1 MRVHFLVLLVACLFP
16 ALLAFVVRVPH
27 ADGSG
32 FGVLLSR
39 ADEATGDSN
48 SDASN
53 ATVTDAPRNSTKA
66 DNSTT
71 PSATSV
77 PTLNTSV
84 PEPEDEGN
92 STAPGELPLKPS
104 VTPALGVGGF
114 ILLATGAVLALI
126 GVRNLW
132 VHVFLSSAFL
142 TSLGVT
148 VLIIYVMNPPVR
160 VAIQGA
166 YLVAIFFTGITF
178 GALAIVFKELA
189 EGLGCLLGGFCASM
203 WLLSTRSGGL
213 IQSTDAKTGFIGAMS
228 IAFYAVSFSHYTRP
242 YGLIGATSISG
253 ATAFALGIDC
263 YSKAGLKEFWLYL
276 WTLNDDLFP
285 LGTNTYPVTRY
296 IKVELAV
303 TVIVAIMGVISQL
316 RLWKVVRERR
326 AKEEEKRQ
334 EEQRQKD
341 EAEAE
346 VAKRLEEDNTKERM
360 EWEAKYG
367 DHDTFE
373 SSSTIPEL
381 AAGSSRTC
389 HTDEADVKDKDGDD
403 EKASISDSAV
413 SYRCSDCRAR
423 GDDATSAVSGDT
435 RSCSETHQEDAEGS
449 DEKARATD
457 SPDTEDMDQRYPNPL
472 RAAAVADDRRS
483 DMTAV
488 VGSET
493 VSVYSKRLSML
504 SRGASLRSAKS
515 SPKPVTES
523 QEALITRDDD
533 DDGTSTTRGVA
544 EEADLDSDRDT
555 VSVGSHYKAVLDE
568 EQPATQDKSAA
579 DSSQPETVV
588 GGLHEQL
595 KQGESHEVKETE
607 QPAAS
612 EQSQILVNDEAV
624 DESKSNSEPRDDE
637 QTVVAATSAH
647 SEEPQKE
654 VPTDHQPE
662 KQETFTKSSE
672 AEPAV
677 QQEANQ
683 QGAAVTETA
692 PSQIGDTIQRADSTK
707 EAREKL
713 TEGKRDGEEETKG
726 RKEAQLGKDST
737 TKSSDDT
744 PKDSNVR
751 QSLTTQETRSSEKSQ
766 KKKEPE
772 RLVAETVERIPKH
785 TSRVVQAFRMNE
797 WAKHLASAD
806 IPEPEPI
813 HPFEYERSDEQEET
827 AKPVNIPELLQTALN
842 AQPPA
847 AVENRTSFANDTN
860 DIYFA
865 HDTRTGSQKKRRS
878 KSPKRLSG
886 QSIGS
891 AQNFSQTL
899 PPVVQPQPPAQLGH
913 AANPSTATLLSPVE
927 QAREDLERAKPQW
940 KGPAPLIAVR
950 EDMMRSRLSSV
961 SLPTDAHGRHSTQ
974 PDRMP
979 MVRPSSTFPIAEED
993 DDDIPLSQRR
1003 TMLHQQVPITN
1014 APAPAP
1020 APPPRRNNSGLPSRA
1035 NSPAV
1040 LAAWRESVREDL
1052 AERRDPLKLGQ
1063 SPSPIPGDRSAS
1075 PSPFGQLPQRNV
1087 SSPAIMIGDKIA
1099 EGMQRGDMSD
1109 LHREAMRRMQAKANQ
1124 SVNRLV

>member
-1 MRVHFLVLLVACLFP
+1 MRVHFLVLVIACLLP

-27 ADGSG
+27 ADASEYGD
-32 FGVLLSR
+32 LLSR
-39 ADEATGDSN
+39 ADESTDNG
-48 SDASN
+48 DASN
-53 ATVTDAPRNSTKA
+53 ATVTNAPRNSTKS
-66 DNSTT
+66 DNSTM

-84 PEPEDEGN
+84 PEP
-92 STAPGELPLKPS
+92 
-104 VTPALGVGGF
+104 VTPAIGVGGF
-114 ILLATGAVLALI
+114 VLLATGAVLALI

-189 EGLGCLLGGFCASM
+189 EGLGCLLSGFCTSM

-228 IAFYAVSFSHYTRP
+228 VAFYAVSFSHHTRP

-253 ATAFALGIDC
+253 ATAFTLGIDC

-276 WTLNDDLFP
+276 WALNDDLFP

-334 EEQRQKD
+334 EKQREKD

-346 VAKRLEEDNTKERM
+346 VAKRLEEDNMKERM

-367 DHDTFE
+367 DHDTSE
-373 SSSTIPEL
+373 GSSSLPEL

-389 HTDEADVKDKDGDD
+389 HTDEADGKDKDGDN

-413 SYRCSDCRAR
+413 SYRCSDCRVR
-423 GDDATSAVSGDT
+423 GDDATSVVSGDT
-435 RSCSETHQEDAEGS
+435 RSCSGTHQEDAEET
-449 DEKARATD
+449 DERARATA

-488 VGSET
+488 VGSESA
-493 VSVYSKRLSML
+493 SVYSKRLSML

-515 SPKPVTES
+515 SPKPVNES
-523 QEALITRDDD
+523 QEALITHD

-544 EEADLDSDRDT
+544 EEADVDSDRDT

-568 EQPATQDKSAA
+568 EKPATQNKSAT

-588 GGLHEQL
+588 ADQHGQP
-595 KQGESHEVKETE
+595 KQDESHEVKETGQPTTSE
-607 QPAAS
+607 QP
-612 EQSQILVNDEAV
+612 QILVNNEAIDEN
-624 DESKSNSEPRDDE
+624 KSNSEPPDDE
-637 QTVVAATSAH
+637 QTVVAAASTH

-654 VPTDHQPE
+654 VPTESQPK
-662 KQETFTKSSE
+662 KQKTVTKSSE

-677 QQEANQ
+677 QQETDQ
-683 QGAAVTETA
+683 QEPAATEAA
-692 PSQIGDTIQRADSTK
+692 PSQVGDTIQQADST
-707 EAREKL
+707 EEWREEP
-713 TEGKRDGEEETKG
+713 TGGKRDGEGETKG
-726 RKEAQLGKDST
+726 KKEAQREKGST

-772 RLVAETVERIPKH
+772 RLVAETVDRIPKH

-813 HPFEYERSDEQEET
+813 HPFEEERPAEQEET
-827 AKPVNIPELLQTALN
+827 AKPVNVPELLQTALN
-842 AQPPA
+842 AQPPP

-860 DIYFA
+860 DIYYA

-891 AQNFSQTL
+891 AQNFPQTL

-927 QAREDLERAKPQW
+927 QPREDLERAKPQW

-1003 TMLHQQVPITN
+1003 TMLHQQGPITN
-1014 APAPAP
+1014 APTPA
-1020 APPPRRNNSGLPSRA
+1020 PRRNNSGLPSRA

-1052 AERRDPLKLGQ
+1052 AERRDPLKLAQ

-1075 PSPFGQLPQRNV
+1075 PSPFSQLPQRNV